1 MTRYKKFK
9 DIEIEIYKKMSLIR
23 KFEKRVISAYESGN
37 VSTPVYLSIGQESIA
52 ATLATFFSNGIPI
65 FAQHRAHSYFLAF
78 NGDPTHLMQE
88 ITSSSNSWSQGS
100 GGSASIS
107 SKDIQMFGHSG
118 LMGDQVPIAIGYAL
132 VTSSPVLAVVG
143 DASAEEDYVMSAIG
157 YAVKRKL
164 PIVLIC
170 EDNNFSILTEKF
182 VRREWKLDDVAK
194 AYGAVSFD
202 IEDKPQEIWNKLSD
216 WNFKD
221 VLVLNI
227 NTERHNWHAGIG
239 QDAAPTQDR
248 LADLKLDLLKSGYEK
263 DLLIIDSNIDLR
275 LDQIWS

>member
-1 MTRYKKFK
+1 
-9 DIEIEIYKKMSLIR
+9 
-23 KFEKRVISAYESGN
+23 
-37 VSTPVYLSIGQESIA
+37 
-52 ATLATFFSNGIPI
+52 
-65 FAQHRAHSYFLAF
+65 
-78 NGDPTHLMQE
+78 
-88 ITSSSNSWSQGS
+88 
-100 GGSASIS
+100 
-107 SKDIQMFGHSG
+107 
-118 LMGDQVPIAIGYAL
+118 MGDQVPSAIGYAL